1 MNLKQIGMETRALH
15 GDEDS
20 FLQGVKDCLP
30 TLLGYVSIGIAAGV
44 VLTTAGL
51 SMMEITLF
59 CLLLYAGSAQ
69 FIAVGMMASS
79 SSITA
84 ITITAFFVNARYIL
98 LSAAISPYFRHLAPL
113 KNILVGSLLSDET
126 FGVAMNKSVHTKRIS
141 EKWMHGL
148 NITAYLG
155 WWLSNLAGAFVGR
168 WISSPEKFGLDFA
181 LVGMF
186 IGLLVL
192 SVLGRSKIKL
202 DLVVGAIAVVI
213 AVGSTFVLS
222 GSLAVIAAAMVAAT
236 IGMAVEKKWN

>member
-1 MNLKQIGMETRALH
+1 MSTKPIHARTVLTQKN
-15 GDEDS
+15 EDS

-30 TLLGYVSIGIAAGV
+30 TLLGYVSIGVAAGV
-44 VLTTAGL
+44 VMTTAGL
-51 SMMEITLF
+51 SISEITLF

-84 ITITAFFVNARYIL
+84 IAITTFFVNARYIL
-98 LSAAISPYFRHLAPL
+98 LSAALSPYFKHLTPL
-113 KNILVGSLLSDET
+113 KNLWIGTLLSDET
-126 FGVAMNKSVHTKRIS
+126 FGVAMNKTVKTKKIN

-155 WWLSNLAGAFVGR
+155 WWGANLIGAFLGQ
-168 WISSPEKFGLDFA
+168 WISNPELWGLDFA

-192 SVLGRSKIKL
+192 SLVGRNNL
-202 DLVVGAIAVVI
+202 RRDLIVGIIA
-213 AVGSTFVLS
+213 AAAGVGSTFVLS
-222 GSLAVIAAAMVAAT
+222 GSLGIIIATVIAATAGLVM
-236 IGMAVEKKWN
+236 EKWK

>member
-1 MNLKQIGMETRALH
+1 MSTKPIHAQTVLSQK
-15 GDEDS
+15 DEES

-44 VLTTAGL
+44 VMTTAGL
-51 SMMEITLF
+51 SISEITLF

-79 SSITA
+79 SSVTA
-84 ITITAFFVNARYIL
+84 IAITTLFVNARYIL
-98 LSAAISPYFRHLAPL
+98 LSASISPYFKHLSSF
-113 KNILVGSLLSDET
+113 KNFLVGTLLSDET
-126 FGVAMNKSVHTKRIS
+126 FGVAMNKAVKTKEIN

-155 WWLSNLAGAFVGR
+155 WWLANLAGAYLGQ
-168 WISSPEKFGLDFA
+168 WITNPEQWGLDFA

-192 SVLGRSKIKL
+192 SLAGRKNMRR
-202 DLVVGAIAVVI
+202 DLVVGIVAVVVGI
-213 AVGSTFVLS
+213 GSTFIVS
-222 GSLAVIAAAMVAAT
+222 GSFGIIIATVVAAT
-236 IGMAVEKKWN
+236 VGMGMEKWK